1 MVGLKDLNIGFLGGD
16 ERETLLMRYLQKQK
30 ARIHTLGFPPA
41 GLDAEAIHRLEDFL
55 AAVEIVIG
63 PLPGTDAEGY
73 IRGAYLSRGVKID
86 AEFFKKLGPDKPLI
100 IGMMPGKLIDTAFSL
115 GANIILAADLDEIA
129 VLNAIPTAE
138 GAIQI
143 ALSESERTLFGSKAV
158 VLGLGRVGRVLG
170 HRLALMGSKVYGV
183 TRSPAAHAWGLDLG
197 IKPAGYADLDSI
209 LPQAHFIFN
218 TVPAL
223 VMTEEVLKLCNTD
236 TIIIDLASA
245 PGGVDF
251 DSAKSLGIKAMLCL
265 GLPGKLFP
273 QSAGEI
279 LCQTYPRLILKALAE
294 GEER

>member
-1 MVGLKDLNIGFLGGD
+1 MIGLKNLKVGFIGGD
-16 ERETLLMRYLQKQK
+16 KRETILMQYLQRQGAK
-30 ARIHTLGFPPA
+30 ISILGLPPA
-41 GLDAEAIHRLEDFL
+41 AVDAEAFHRPEDFF

-73 IRGAYLSRGVKID
+73 IRGAYLPGGLRLD
-86 AEFFKKLGPDKPLI
+86 EEFFKKLGSNKPMI
-100 IGMMPGKLIDTAFSL
+100 IGMMPANLVDKGLAM
-115 GANIILAADLDEIA
+115 GANIILSADLDEIA

-143 ALSESERTLFGSKAV
+143 ALAESERTLFGNTSV
-158 VLGLGRVGRVLG
+158 VLGLGRVGRVMG
-170 HRLALMGSKVYGV
+170 HRLALLGSKVYGV

-218 TVPAL
+218 TVPAM
-223 VMTEEVLKLCNTD
+223 VMPEKVLKLCNSE

-251 DSAKSLGIKAMLCL
+251 DSAKRLGIKALLCL

-273 QSAGEI
+273 CSAGEI
-279 LCQTYPRLILKALAE
+279 LCQTYPRLLLKALAKS
-294 GEER
+294 EE